1 MKIIAHIENSYEEK
15 FGVSR
20 QSGLAEH
27 VLSRI
32 VFEPE
37 YRVPAAFRGLEE
49 YSHLWLLWCFSAN
62 EAAGW
67 SPTVRPPVLGGN
79 KRMGVFATRSP
90 FRPNQIGLSS
100 VRLVRVVCEGPEAP
114 YLEVAGADL
123 LDGTPVYDVKPY
135 LPYTDAHPEA
145 AAGFSEAGARRLL
158 SVHIPAELASVPD
171 EQTYKAIYRILQL
184 DPRPSY
190 QKDSS
195 RIYGM
200 SYGGYDIKF
209 TVTDKDL
216 FVKYIGSGKQEKPWE
231 KE

>member
-1 MKIIAHIENSYEEK
+1 MNIEPIACIRSGFTEK
-15 FGVSR
+15 FGIPR
-20 QSGLAEH
+20 QSGLVDDNISYVIFNEK
-27 VLSRI
+27 
-32 VFEPE
+32 
-37 YRVPAAFRGLEE
+37 YRVADAFRGLEDFS
-49 YSHLWLLWCFSAN
+49 YIWLLWDFSKAHR
-62 EAAGW
+62 EAW

-100 VRLVRVVCEGPEAP
+100 VRLLRVVYEGPEAP

-135 LPYTDAHPEA
+135 LPYTDSHPDA
-145 AAGFSEAGARRLL
+145 AAGFSEAGVLRLL
-158 SVHIPAELASVPD
+158 NVHIPDELASVPD

-195 RIYGM
+195 RVYGM
-200 SYGGYDIKF
+200 SYGGYDIRF

-216 FVKYIGSGKQEKPWE
+216 FVKYIGSGKQENNG
-231 KE
+231 